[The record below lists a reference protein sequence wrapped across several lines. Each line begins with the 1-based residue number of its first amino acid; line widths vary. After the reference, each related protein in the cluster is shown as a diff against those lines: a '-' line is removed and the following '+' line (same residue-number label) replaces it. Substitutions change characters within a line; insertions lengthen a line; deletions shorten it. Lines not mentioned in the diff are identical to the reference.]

1 MENLQIDKK
10 TRDEIV
16 RFLRSQIV
24 PAEVGAGLI
33 QVVGILNGLKPV
45 TLPESKKVA
54 EDIVKKDEAKN

>member
-16 RFLRSQIV
+16 RFLKGQIV
-24 PAEVGAGLI
+24 PAEIGAGLI
-33 QVVGILNGLKPV
+33 QVANILNALQPV

-54 EDIVKKDEAKN
+54 EQIVKKNDKK